1 MYQKIIELLRIH
13 GYIKNETAA
22 GPVYVKTIG
31 KSSKGVFVSYDE
43 NPDGSRVTQEE
54 IEDMIREGKRM
65 RGDQTPVMVILLS
78 EHGNHVFLDPEH
90 QFDELYGPVS
100 AVLQSSRKIQP
111 EKEKRTWAA
120 GTYKATILIF
130 AVNLILFILS
140 EVYFV
145 FVRVRFIRVCKPAE
159 WSLRFHS
166 KRVPPQIPPL

>member
-65 RGDQTPVMVILLS
+65 LGDQTPVMVILLS

-130 AVNLILFILS
+130 AVNLILFI
-140 EVYFV
+140 
-145 FVRVRFIRVCKPAE
+145 
-159 WSLRFHS
+159 
-166 KRVPPQIPPL
+166 